1 MTWLEFFKTFSQQI
15 LNHETRF
22 VNRVQD
28 FIFLFISLQF
38 KVLIITMIKN
48 NFDIV
53 KHSEIISE
61 FDF

>member
-1 MTWLEFFKTFSQQI
+1 MQ
-15 LNHETRF
+15 TRF

-28 FIFLFISLQF
+28 FIFLFIFLQF

-53 KHSEIISE
+53 KQSEIISE